1 MKERKGGK
9 KGSEKVEDVEEEKS
23 AREETRREGGELDD
37 RDRIEG

>member
-23 AREETRREGGELDD
+23 AGEEARREGGELDD